1 MTTPRWPGW
10 SKSRVIVSG
19 LVIAILVGHL
29 RLRWAVLLFFQVSCQ
44 LLDHCLRELN
54 RQRIPGR
61 DRVSASNDEGAGD
74 NLAPQ
79 RRHLLSRFLWSGE
92 GHAQHPSRA
101 RSPNNPKC
109 AVAGLGND
117 LGTPWAFLSG
127 RLQPVSCHAFNER
140 RHRVIPEFAS
150 GGGGQGVRRDPAIGG
165 EHVEQLRAIIVHFH
179 LHLSLVGHR
188 NHHGPQVEP
197 ALGEIAE
204 IIITVVQRVP
214 VEGAKILTLHG
225 LLIFHWTGRSAVSRV
240 WELLLGRALRCA
252 WFYTAG
258 FVLLLRKGPHF
269 LTTVLPHSRVGDSR
283 APPLGFKTW

>member
-1 MTTPRWPGW
+1 
-10 SKSRVIVSG
+10 
-19 LVIAILVGHL
+19 
-29 RLRWAVLLFFQVSCQ
+29 
-44 LLDHCLRELN
+44 
-54 RQRIPGR
+54 
-61 DRVSASNDEGAGD
+61 
-74 NLAPQ
+74 
-79 RRHLLSRFLWSGE
+79 SRFLWSGE

-150 GGGGQGVRRDPAIGG
+150 GWGGEGDRRDPAKRGANV
-165 EHVEQLRAIIVHFH
+165 EHLRAITAHFH
-179 LHLSLVGHR
+179 LHLSLVWNR

-197 ALGEIAE
+197 ALVAIAE
-204 IIITVVQRVP
+204 IIITVVQRDP
-214 VEGAKILTLHG
+214 VEGAKFLTPPG
-225 LLIFHWTGRSAVSRV
+225 LLIFHWTGLSAVSRV

-269 LTTVLPHSRVGDSR
+269 LTTVLPHSRVGHSR
-283 APPLGFKTW
+283 APPLGLKTW